1 MSGFVIAYGIV
12 WLGVVGYVA
21 RLGAEQRRLSRALEA
36 LRWEASDSK
45 NPAQSGARAAYW
57 PSAK

>member
-1 MSGFVIAYGIV
+1 MSGFVIAYWIV

-36 LRWEASDSK
+36 LRRQVEDSEK
-45 NPAQSGARAAYW
+45 PTQSGAKAA
-57 PSAK
+57 